1 MWSIGNEIGEADGK
15 PHSLATVKRLVKVI
29 KDVDTTRY
37 VTMGAD
43 KFRFG
48 DGSGG
53 HEKIAEELDAVGFNY
68 SEDNYKKLRAKHPN
82 WLIMVQKHLQQPV
95 HVVAIIV
102 LNKNWYI
109 ATKLIVTMNSQ
120 IMGMIVLVGVKR
132 QPLHGPL
139 TVTTLAMLDSLSGQV
154 RIISVNLHHGTI
166 KTKLPLRALTLVS

>member
-1 MWSIGNEIGEADGK
+1 MLILHVMLPWEQISSALVMVAVVMRKLLMNWM
-15 PHSLATVKRLVKVI
+15 RLVSTTQKT
-29 KDVDTTRY
+29 TTRNF
-37 VTMGAD
+37 VRNIQTGW
-43 KFRFG
+43 F
-48 DGSGG
+48 
-53 HEKIAEELDAVGFNY
+53 
-68 SEDNYKKLRAKHPN
+68 
-82 WLIMVQKHLQQPV
+82 MVQKHLQQPV